1 MVAREE
7 LELVLAHPDMACR
20 RLPLLVLAN
29 KSDAPHALAPA
40 QVAAGLASTTYFS
53 SIVVPVS
60 VYVCNYLIDCT
71 KTFHEDRI
79 STEYSISCSKRAAQI

>member
-1 MVAREE
+1 MHWRWRACAVVAREE

-40 QVAAGLASTTYFS
+40 QVAAGHFS
-53 SIVVPVS
+53 FI
-60 VYVCNYLIDCT
+60 
-71 KTFHEDRI
+71 F
-79 STEYSISCSKRAAQI
+79 SKLW